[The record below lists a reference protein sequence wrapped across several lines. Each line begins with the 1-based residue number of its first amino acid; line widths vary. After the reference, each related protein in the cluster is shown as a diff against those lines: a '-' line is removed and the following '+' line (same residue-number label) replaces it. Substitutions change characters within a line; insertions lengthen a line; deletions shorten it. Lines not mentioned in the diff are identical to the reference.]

1 MDQLN
6 EQLDASFT
14 PLPINLEQGF
24 PQSFPFLFD
33 GRTYHF
39 TLYANVAAHL
49 LDARPEFLS
58 VPTDEAFLVCRVEHE
73 LADTTRETI
82 FLRKVVPRLQYE
94 AENIKLLFSEHRIA
108 RDNLNGQGE
117 HGTQLVGG
125 IGRRWE

>member
-6 EQLDASFT
+6 EKLDASFT

-24 PQSFPFLFD
+24 PQSFPLLFD

-49 LDARPEFLS
+49 LDARPEFIN
-58 VPTDEAFLVCRVEHE
+58 VPNEEAFLVCRVEHE
-73 LADTTRETI
+73 LTDTTRETI
-82 FLRKVVPRLQYE
+82 FLRKVVPHLQYE
-94 AENIKLLFSEHRIA
+94 AENIKLLFSEHRVA

>member
-1 MDQLN
+1 MDELN
-6 EQLDASFT
+6 EKLATSFT
-14 PLPINLEQGF
+14 PLPINLVRGF

-39 TLYANVAAHL
+39 TLYVNVAAHL
-49 LDARPEFLS
+49 LDDRPEFIS

-73 LADTTRETI
+73 LADTTREVI
-82 FLRKVVPRLQYE
+82 FLRKIVPQLQYE

-125 IGRRWE
+125 IARRWE